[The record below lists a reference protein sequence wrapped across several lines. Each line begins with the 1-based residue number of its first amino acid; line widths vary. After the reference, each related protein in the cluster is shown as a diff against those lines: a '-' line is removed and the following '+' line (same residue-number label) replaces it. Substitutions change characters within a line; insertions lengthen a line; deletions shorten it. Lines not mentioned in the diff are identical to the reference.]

1 MGEFLEVIGYVV
13 YAIFGIVLWF
23 VKLIWDQHKEV
34 KEQVEQL
41 KLNLAE
47 NYTKKE
53 DFKDFVSSIR
63 QDLKETIHPLCEKI
77 NKIDDYLR
85 EHPKH

>member
-1 MGEFLEVIGYVV
+1 MEFLEVIGYVV
-13 YAIFGIVLWF
+13 YAIFGVVSWF
-23 VKLIWDQHKEV
+23 VKQVWDKHKEL
-34 KEQVEQL
+34 EDEVEKI

-63 QDLKETIHPLCEKI
+63 QDLKDTINPLCEKI